1 MPRYAVPRHPTYSSC
16 SSLSSCLWKV
26 AEMSLAQPAFWLWQC
41 PCKLI
46 KREFLQRRKSPNPS
60 EHKPKSGFLPKM
72 LRLRT
77 EVLNA
82 VMRQLR
88 PVWLRWKLRRGFTRV
103 CNVVARFPK
112 VVSVKH
118 SWLTLLCWPCIQAC
132 KISTVL
138 GNPRS
143 LLRMSLCYATL
154 SAVRQSATKPPVSGP
169 FKPTSGLTTDWP
181 GASVP
186 PFVSNTLMRA
196 VKLSKFTPVALR
208 HEQ

>member
-1 MPRYAVPRHPTYSSC
+1 MLRRATPLQLLQFVQLLVKSGGNVLGPASVLTLTV
-16 SSLSSCLWKV
+16 SLQTDKTW
-26 AEMSLAQPAFWLWQC
+26 
-41 PCKLI
+41 
-46 KREFLQRRKSPNPS
+46 EFLQRRKSPNPS
-60 EHKPKSGFLPKM
+60 EHRPTKSGFLPKM

-77 EVLNA
+77 EVVNA

-138 GNPRS
+138 GNPSS
-143 LLRMSLCYATL
+143 LLRMSWCYATL